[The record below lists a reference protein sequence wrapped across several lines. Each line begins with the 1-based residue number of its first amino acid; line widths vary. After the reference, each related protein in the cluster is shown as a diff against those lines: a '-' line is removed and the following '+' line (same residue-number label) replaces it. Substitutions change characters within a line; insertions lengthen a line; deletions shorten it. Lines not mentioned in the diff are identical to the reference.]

1 MLRAL
6 LFNACRGKR
15 FLKFFSPVG
24 KIALTCYLSHT
35 FISIIIFY
43 GLGFNLTGRF
53 ELNRN
58 DNRRFGW
65 SPTSKNK
72 SSLFGYFLNVMKKK
86 EKYEDEQGRIRTRW
100 GFEKIKDIRL
110 LEEMIKFKFGGNHD
124 GITAAMSAY
133 FYDYFLQVTYG
144 APKPPLTQEEERIKR
159 EKIKNNRLARASR
172 QKNPYPNTNRAG
184 KYW

>member
-53 ELNRN
+53 GYTVVMSIATVIFILQALL
-58 DNRRFGW
+58 
-65 SPTSKNK
+65 SKVWLK
-72 SSLFGYFLNVMKKK
+72 YFDYEPMEWFLKKL
-86 EKYEDEQGRIRTRW
+86 TH
-100 GFEKIKDIRL
+100 GFKI
-110 LEEMIKFKFGGNHD
+110 
-124 GITAAMSAY
+124 
-133 FYDYFLQVTYG
+133 
-144 APKPPLTQEEERIKR
+144 
-159 EKIKNNRLARASR
+159 
-172 QKNPYPNTNRAG
+172 
-184 KYW
+184 